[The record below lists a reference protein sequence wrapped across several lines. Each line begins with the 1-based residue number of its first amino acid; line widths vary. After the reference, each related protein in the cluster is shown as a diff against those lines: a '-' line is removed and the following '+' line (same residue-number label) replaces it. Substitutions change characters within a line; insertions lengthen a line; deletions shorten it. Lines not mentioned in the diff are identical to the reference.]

1 MPELCQ
7 GPDEGGREGAQ
18 PGYGRARSYGLGPE
32 IRGVELVGE
41 QPHHLL
47 KKAQRL
53 LVEKHVSERHFT
65 ETMFGLNSYDPFIW
79 QFVNKPELV
88 NHLSVC

>member
-1 MPELCQ
+1 LPEFCQ

-18 PGYGRARSYGLGPE
+18 PGYGRARAYGLGPE

-53 LVEKHVSERHFT
+53 LVKNMWPKDILPT
-65 ETMFGLNSYDPFIW
+65 LC
-79 QFVNKPELV
+79 LV
-88 NHLSVC
+88 